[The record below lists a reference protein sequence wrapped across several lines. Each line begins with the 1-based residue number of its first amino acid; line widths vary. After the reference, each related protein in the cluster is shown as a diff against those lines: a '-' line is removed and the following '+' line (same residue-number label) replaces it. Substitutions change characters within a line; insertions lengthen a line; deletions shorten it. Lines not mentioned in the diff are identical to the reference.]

1 MSEKQEQLTAV
12 EMKAIYDGQSVDWYL
27 QRLVAIVNNTN
38 VEFGLTL
45 HVEGAIV
52 SGLLVSGRRY
62 FETFAQEFAGAYP
75 DDEDGK
81 ENIRKA
87 LASHAS
93 IYDEPQAETEVLPPQ
108 FIHLLNARS
117 FVPGGKPLPSNR
129 GVLWRG
135 KINSV
140 SGFSLGSLSAG

>member
-1 MSEKQEQLTAV
+1 MSEQQEQLTAD

-45 HVEGAIV
+45 HVEGAII
-52 SGLLVSGRRY
+52 SGQLVSGKRY

-75 DDEDGK
+75 GDEEGK

-93 IYDEPQAETEVLPPQ
+93 IYDEPEAGTEVPPPQ
-108 FIHLLNARS
+108 FIHLLDARS
-117 FVPGGKPLPSNR
+117 FAPGGHQLPSNR

-140 SGFSLGSLSAG
+140 SGFSLGLLSAE